1 LTPPPQSAAFRSRIP
16 GAEKHRRDRANS
28 KYQSASLEAENC
40 SFAFL
45 CDIVRIR
52 IAEIPLSDVRREVV
66 TNNWI
71 AGTDAQ
77 YSQEITA

>member
-1 LTPPPQSAAFRSRIP
+1 
-16 GAEKHRRDRANS
+16 
-28 KYQSASLEAENC
+28 LEAENC